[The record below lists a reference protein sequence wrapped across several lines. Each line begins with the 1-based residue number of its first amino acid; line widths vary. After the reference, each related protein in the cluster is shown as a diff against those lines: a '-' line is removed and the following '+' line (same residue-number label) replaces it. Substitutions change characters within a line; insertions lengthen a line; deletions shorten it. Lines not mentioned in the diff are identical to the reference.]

1 MKHLLDHNVKYIR
14 AGLTWDSEGKP
25 DCDLDLSAF
34 QLGISG
40 KVRGDD
46 DMIFYN
52 YEPSAANIAL
62 SYSGDS
68 TSGSVG
74 EVPDEVIL
82 AELDK
87 IGEDVQRVAFCVSAV
102 EGQTFASA
110 NRVFFTVAALENA
123 YDKNGK
129 ELCRI
134 DLNDRHASASG
145 IVVFQLVRTLRGW
158 EYDPIAEQVQGGL
171 AGLCRKFGVEVES

>member
-1 MKHLLDHNVKYIR
+1 MKHLLDKNVKFIR
-14 AGLTWDSEGKP
+14 VGLTWDSEGKP

-34 QLGISG
+34 QLSISG

-46 DMIFYN
+46 DMVFYN

-74 EVPDEVIL
+74 EVPDEMIL
-82 AELDK
+82 AALDK
-87 IGEDVQRVAFCVSAV
+87 ISEEIQRVAFCVSAV

-110 NRVFFTVAALENA
+110 NRVYFTVAALENPFE
-123 YDKNGK
+123 KNGR

-134 DLNDRHASASG
+134 DLNDRHASSSG
-145 IVVFQLVRTLRGW
+145 MVLFQLVRTLRGW
-158 EYDPIAEQVQGGL
+158 EYEPIAEQVQGGL
-171 AGLCRKFGVEVES
+171 PGLCKKFGVEVES